1 MAGVREAVL
10 DALKRL
16 ERGTGQTAHPLKRIV
31 AEVRAR
37 TNYSEQTIRT
47 YVVSVMCAD
56 APVHH
61 ANATADLRRVDRGL
75 YARNSQSDAHR
86 LGRASL
92 PQPAAINKMTA
103 AQSESP
109 RDAQEAW
116 HWEGRVQA
124 VIVSGLARDGW
135 MIQAVADTASRAAG
149 TDIVAVKGDQR
160 LHVEVKGYPA
170 VVYAR
175 GENKGQQ
182 KPSHPATQARQWFAG
197 ALLKAAVHRA
207 DHPHDLV
214 AMGLPRFET
223 YRNLVERISVTLERA
238 GIGVIWV
245 ASDGDIDI
253 ALRL

>member
-10 DALKRL
+10 EALERL
-16 ERGTGQTAHPLKRIV
+16 ERGTGQKAHPLKRIV
-31 AEVRAR
+31 AEVRTR

-75 YARNSQSDAHR
+75 YARNDSPVPR
-86 LGRASL
+86 PGRPARPQRVSEIVTASS
-92 PQPAAINKMTA
+92 AE
-103 AQSESP
+103 SEGA
-109 RDAQEAW
+109 RDAQEDW

-170 VVYAR
+170 AIYAR
-175 GENKGQQ
+175 GENKG
-182 KPSHPATQARQWFAG
+182 KPKPTHPATQARQWFAG
-197 ALLKAAVHRA
+197 AVLKAAVHRA

-223 YRNLVERISVTLERA
+223 YRNLVERISATLVRA

-245 ASDGDIDI
+245 DRDGDIDI